1 MEDLGRK
8 WTRPLKSHQN
18 FPPYDLGDED
28 IVREAYARTKT
39 IERIYHKG
47 HDLAWNGPEILKE
60 LTAKHGG
67 IHFPEEK
74 KEAFGKMASI
84 LLWGELAAWS
94 VSADIALRLNDVE
107 AKMAASSQV
116 FDEARHFHTLR
127 EYLWQAGVPIQKL
140 GGYSHQVLVTL
151 LKTDNLLHKL
161 VGMQLMIES
170 TAVCLFKTIAEAELE
185 PVLTD
190 LLYYF
195 ERDEAR
201 HVGLGALM
209 LPKILAD
216 LNGLDAAKLW
226 MFQMRVNLLMVA
238 GGLTMRETSAK
249 LGIDQSAMQ
258 LQAFKMQREIFS
270 RMHDQLPDEPRGRAT
285 KGLFGLNRKGQDRIN
300 AFLFPRDGAPEWH
313 GRTMKTLIAAAK
325 RGDTWLAKRNQ
336 RTI

>member
-1 MEDLGRK
+1 MNNIGQK
-8 WTRPLKSHQN
+8 WTRPLKSHEN

-28 IVREAYARTKT
+28 IVREATARTRT

-47 HDLAWNGPEILKE
+47 QELSWNGPSKLQE
-60 LTAKHGG
+60 LIDKHGG
-67 IHFPEEK
+67 IHMPEDK
-74 KEAFGKMASI
+74 KEAFGKIASI

-94 VSADIALRLNDVE
+94 VSADIALKLNDVE

-127 EYLWQAGVPIQKL
+127 EYLWRAEVPIQKL
-140 GGYSHQVLVTL
+140 GGYSHQVLITL

-170 TAVCLFKTIAEAELE
+170 TAVVLFKTIAEAELE

-209 LPKILAD
+209 LPQILAD
-216 LNGLDAAKLW
+216 LNDFDAAKLW
-226 MFQMRVNLLMVA
+226 LFQMKVNLLMVA
-238 GGLTMRETSAK
+238 GGLTMRETSAE
-249 LGIDQSAMQ
+249 LGIDQSRMQ
-258 LQAFKMQREIFS
+258 RRAFKMQRDIFG
-270 RMHDQLPDEPRGRAT
+270 RMNDQLPDQPRGRAT

-300 AFLFPRDGAPEWH
+300 SFLFPKRDAPAWH
-313 GRTMKTLIAAAK
+313 SRTMNTLIAAAK

-336 RTI
+336 RVI